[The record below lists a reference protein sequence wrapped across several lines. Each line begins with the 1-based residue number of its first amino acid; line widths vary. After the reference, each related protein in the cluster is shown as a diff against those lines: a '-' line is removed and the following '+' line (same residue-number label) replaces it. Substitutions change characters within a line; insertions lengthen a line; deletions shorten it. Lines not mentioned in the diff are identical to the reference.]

1 MNLVTQVFAIVA
13 VAFGVVAFVLE
24 SFLFHRPS
32 VQTFL
37 LGKPEPAA
45 GVRLWAFN
53 QGFYNLF
60 LAAGPAAGLIADYAG
75 HEDVGR
81 ALVIYGCAFMAACG
95 VRLVHFRP
103 KVVAQHDRAERPATY
118 RAHCGAR
125 LAFAASLRN
134 PQLGRGEVSGYDLK
148 PVPPGT

>member
-1 MNLVTQVFAIVA
+1 MATVKRPRLILGAMNLVAQLFAMVA
-13 VAFGVVAFVLE
+13 VIFHVVAFVLE

-32 VQTFL
+32 VQAFL

-60 LAAGPAAGLIADYAG
+60 LAAGPGAGLIAHYAG
-75 HEDVGR
+75 HDSVGR

-95 VRLVHFRP
+95 VVLFVSDRRLWRGMIGQSGP
-103 KVVAQHDRAERPATY
+103 PLIA
-118 RAHCGAR
+118 
-125 LAFAASLRN
+125 LIAA
-134 PQLGRGEVSGYDLK
+134 VM
-148 PVPPGT
+148 

>member
-1 MNLVTQVFAIVA
+1 MNLVTQFLAMVA
-13 VAFGVVAFVLE
+13 VLFHVVAFVLE
-24 SFLFHRPS
+24 SFLFQRPS

-60 LAAGPAAGLIADYAG
+60 LAAGPVAGLIAHYAG
-75 HEDVGR
+75 HESVGR

-95 VRLVHFRP
+95 VVLFISDRRLWRSMIGQSGPPLIAVI
-103 KVVAQHDRAERPATY
+103 
-118 RAHCGAR
+118 
-125 LAFAASLRN
+125 AAL
-134 PQLGRGEVSGYDLK
+134 V
-148 PVPPGT
+148 